1 MSPAVIGSALVQGF
15 ALVLVA
21 TGFTI
26 VYRATGVLNFATGE
40 QLVLGGYAGY
50 LLYDDEHVPFVAVVV
65 LVIVIGALGGA
76 LVDRVVLGPVAGAS
90 VLTKVIVL
98 LALSQALDAAYLEIF
113 GSQPTNSIPYA
124 STHAIVPGLNLSAL
138 DLIVIGTS
146 AASLVALYLFLY
158 ATSLGMRMRATAS
171 NRAGATLVGINPRF
185 ISTISWVV
193 GGALTALAGCL
204 ILPKYVLDPTA
215 GTTFTFS
222 AFAAV
227 TLGGFGSV
235 IGAAVGG
242 LLISLVDAVVGS
254 VFASGYEPLVALIT
268 MLVVLAVA
276 PTGIIGERR

>member
-1 MSPAVIGSALVQGF
+1 MSAAVIGSALVQGF

-21 TGFTI
+21 TGFTV

-40 QLVLGGYAGY
+40 QLVLGGYVGY
-50 LLYDDEHVPFVAVVV
+50 LLYDDEHLPFVVTVV
-65 LVIVIGALGGA
+65 LVIVIGAAAGA
-76 LVDRVVLGPVAGAS
+76 VVDRIVLGPVARAT
-90 VLTKVIVL
+90 VLTQVIVL
-98 LALSQALDAAYLEIF
+98 LALSQALDAAYLEVF
-113 GSQPTNSIPYA
+113 GPEPTNSVPYA
-124 STHAIVPGLNLSAL
+124 STRAIVPGLNLSTL

-146 AASLVALYLFLY
+146 AVSLIALYLFLY
-158 ATSLGMRMRATAS
+158 TSSVGMWMRATAS
-171 NRAGATLVGINPRF
+171 NRAGASLVGINPRV
-185 ISTISWVV
+185 ISTLSWVI
-193 GGALTALAGCL
+193 GGALTALAGCV
-204 ILPKYVLDPTA
+204 ILPKYVLTPTA

-235 IGAAVGG
+235 IGAAVGS
-242 LLISLVDAVVGS
+242 LVISLVDAVVGS